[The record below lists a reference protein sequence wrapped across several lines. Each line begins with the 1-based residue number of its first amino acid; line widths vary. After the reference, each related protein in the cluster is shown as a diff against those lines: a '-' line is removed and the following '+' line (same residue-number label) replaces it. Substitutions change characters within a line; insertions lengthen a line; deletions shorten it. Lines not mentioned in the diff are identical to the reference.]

1 MSRPVILSVD
11 DDAMVSRAIARDLRR
26 QYGEHYRIVRAESGP
41 DALEVLRELV
51 TRGEQVAVL
60 LADHRMPEM
69 NGIEFLEQAMDVAPM
84 AKRVLLTAYADTD
97 AAIAAINT
105 IDLDRYLLKPWAP
118 PEDKLYPV
126 IDELLDDFAATRRP
140 AFDGVR
146 VVGHR
151 WSQPSNE
158 VKEFLAC
165 NGVPFEWLE
174 VDSEP
179 AQQLLDA
186 ARAARDDLPVVVVPG
201 GEVLRT
207 PSTRDLAARI
217 GLATTAERPFYDL
230 VVVGGGPAGL
240 GAAVYGASEGLR
252 TLLVERSATGGQA
265 GQSSRIEN
273 YLGFP
278 RGVSGAELARRASDQ
293 ARRFDVEILTAN
305 EVTAIA
311 HRGAAHMLTLADGS
325 DIATQACIIA
335 TGVSYR
341 RLPASGVD
349 RMAGRGVYYGASNHE
364 AVNCR
369 GEHVYVIG
377 GANSAGQAAVHF
389 CRYADHVTMLVR
401 GESLHSS
408 MSQYLIDQIERIDN
422 ITVRMCTQVAGV
434 DGDGHLEALTL
445 RDSRTGADEQVPASH
460 LFVFI
465 GASPTTDWL
474 GDGIARDTRGFV
486 LTGRDLLRDGRPPA
500 GWVPEREPYYLETSA
515 PGVFAAGDVRH
526 KSVKRVASAVG
537 EGAMAVTL
545 VHRHLEGS
553 Q

>member
-1 MSRPVILSVD
+1 MSRPVILTVD
-11 DDAMVSRAIARDLRR
+11 DDATVSRAIARDLRR
-26 QYGEHYRIVRAESGP
+26 QYGEHYRIIRAESGP
-41 DALEVLRELV
+41 DALEVLGELV
-51 TRGEQVAVL
+51 TRGDQVAML

-69 NGIEFLEQAMDVAPM
+69 NGVEFLEQAMDIVPL
-84 AKRVLLTAYADTD
+84 AKRALLTAYADTD

-105 IDLDRYLLKPWAP
+105 VDLDHYLLKPWAP
-118 PEDKLYPV
+118 PEEKLYPV
-126 IDELLDDFAATRRP
+126 IDELLDDFAATQRP
-140 AFDGVR
+140 AFDGMR

-151 WSQPSNE
+151 WSLPSND
-158 VKEFLAC
+158 VKEFLAR
-165 NGVPFEWLE
+165 NGVPFEWLD

-179 AQQLLDA
+179 ARQLLDA
-186 ARAARDDLPVVVVPG
+186 AHATDDDLPVVVVPG
-201 GEVLRT
+201 GEVLRAPT
-207 PSTRDLAARI
+207 ARDLAAHI
-217 GLATTAERPFYDL
+217 GRSTTAERPFYDL
-230 VVVGGGPAGL
+230 VVIGGGPAGL

-305 EVTAIA
+305 EVTGIS
-311 HRGAAHMLTLADGS
+311 HRGAAHMLTLADGN
-325 DIATQACIIA
+325 DVATQACIIA

-341 RLPASGVD
+341 RLPASGAE
-349 RMAGRGVYYGASNHE
+349 RYAGRGIYYGAATHE

-369 GEHVYVIG
+369 GEHVYIVG

-389 CRYADHVTMLVR
+389 SRYAQNVTMLVR
-401 GESLHSS
+401 GDSLHRS
-408 MSQYLIDQIERIDN
+408 MSQYLIDQIERVHN
-422 ITVRMCTQVAGV
+422 IAVRTCTEVAAV

-445 RDSRTGADEQVPASH
+445 RDTRTDDDETVPAGH

-465 GASPTTDWL
+465 GASPTTEWL
-474 GDGIARDTRGFV
+474 GDGIARDGRGFI
-486 LTGRDLLRDGRPPA
+486 LTGRDVLRDGRPPDS
-500 GWVPEREPYYLETSA
+500 WLPQRDPYYLETSTA
-515 PGVFAAGDVRH
+515 GVFAAGDVRH

-545 VHRHLEGS
+545 VHRYLEGS